1 MKGNNLALGGF
12 ANVALEKE
20 KLAAAIVKLKAEN
33 TDHPGRLPYY
43 GSDGARLTSEVRMLR
58 VGKPDIAA
66 GGLGLFLNLPDTF
79 RVPLAHEPGDGL
91 FSEAVKAIEHEFE
104 QSDRVYPSGATDRLL
119 LKYILY
125 GRTGAPDEI
134 MVRRNDGTSEGPLSL
149 VPNYWLRWECLG
161 TRKPD
166 TWKRSGDKLS
176 KTTSVQAVM
185 LSNALESKYA
195 ALRSEP
201 PAAES
206 QPPRANTVVI
216 FTEEEWEQIGLAGL
230 RRSHYIK
237 SGGKYFQPSDPGRF
251 PNGSIDEGH
260 APGLS
265 LDDFYNH
272 ENSKNARLTKAHVL
286 ALRIYSTAGYESLNN
301 PLRTQGTNAGAS
313 RRRRLTKPHPFP
325 VTLHYL
331 DDAIKKLR
339 SLNDGQDEKLHYL
352 WRGLRDTKI
361 DSVRL
366 PAAGKGSRDRA
377 GSLAEAVLSSQV
389 SIGTNFRGTEF
400 APMSTTTSLEVALK
414 YSVPGASHSSI
425 LMQINTRTFL
435 DRGADLSYLSA
446 FPREREFLYPP
457 LTYLEAV
464 DDFTLVTDNNEQ
476 FRVLRVNATMP

>member
-1 MKGNNLALGGF
+1 MCADASCGDTGANEYCCQVSAGLCGRGGLRECNTPPPKIPFDFCTPSPPPPPQPAPPPAPPTPPPAPLPAGPASSQRQQAERRIGLDVGVSCAAVALLLAIFCWVYRRRRSEDQVQLVKEFEMKGNNLALGGF

-286 ALRIYSTAGYESLNN
+286 APRTRASTTRSG
-301 PLRTQGTNAGAS
+301 
-313 RRRRLTKPHPFP
+313 RRARMRARRG
-325 VTLHYL
+325 
-331 DDAIKKLR
+331 
-339 SLNDGQDEKLHYL
+339 DG
-352 WRGLRDTKI
+352 
-361 DSVRL
+361 
-366 PAAGKGSRDRA
+366 GSRSRIR
-377 GSLAEAVLSSQV
+377 S
-389 SIGTNFRGTEF
+389 
-400 APMSTTTSLEVALK
+400 P
-414 YSVPGASHSSI
+414 
-425 LMQINTRTFL
+425 
-435 DRGADLSYLSA
+435 
-446 FPREREFLYPP
+446 
-457 LTYLEAV
+457 
-464 DDFTLVTDNNEQ
+464 
-476 FRVLRVNATMP
+476 